1 MRISAKV
8 VMAALV
14 VAAASM
20 VLLASSN
27 GLPGVL
33 KEAVREKLPALTFK
47 PAFEAANFS
56 HSIENPYFPLRA
68 GTTFTYVGTKAGVA
82 AQDVFTVTNEHKMIL
97 GVSTVVVRDTL
108 YAAGKVV
115 EETTDWYAPDNAGNV
130 WYFGEATRAF
140 HGKWT
145 AAGSWQAGVA
155 GARPGVY
162 AKAKPKV
169 GDSYMQE
176 FFAGR
181 PGDSAEVLALN
192 EPVSVPYGSF
202 KDAQLSME
210 WSTAEP
216 GAFDAKYYVLGV
228 GVVQEF
234 AVTGDNE
241 KLSLAK
247 VEAR

>member
-1 MRISAKV
+1 MRIFAKLIT
-8 VMAALV
+8 AALL
-14 VAAASM
+14 VAIAS
-20 VLLASSN
+20 VGLVGASDN
-27 GLPGVL
+27 LPIVL
-33 KEAVREKLPALTFK
+33 KTAVREKVPAPTFRL
-47 PAFEAANFS
+47 AFAAQNFS
-56 HSIENPYFPLRA
+56 HPAENSYFPLRP
-68 GTTFTYVGTKAGVA
+68 GTTFTYVGIKGGATAT
-82 AQDVFTVTNEHKMIL
+82 DIFRVTGDHKTIL
-97 GVSTVVVRDTL
+97 GVSTTVVRDTL

-115 EETTDWYAPDNAGNV
+115 EETTDWYAPDNSGNI

-145 AAGSWQAGVA
+145 AAGSWQAGIA

-181 PGDSAEVLALN
+181 AGDSAEVLALH

-202 KDAQLSME
+202 KDAQLAME
-210 WSTAEP
+210 WSTDEP

-234 AVTGDNE
+234 AVTGDKE